1 MFGLSPFEMAFF
13 GIVAVVLFGG
23 NLPDVA
29 RKLGTSYAS
38 LRSSLADVQ
47 KEFRM
52 AQDEVTS
59 TIQSAAPDAESIG
72 DSSDD
77 EDSPS
82 LPTAPKFKPPA

>member
-13 GIVAVVLFGG
+13 GVVAVVLFGG

-47 KEFRM
+47 KEFKM
-52 AQDEVTS
+52 AQDEVSS
-59 TIQSAAPDAESIG
+59 TINSAAPDHKPV
-72 DSSDD
+72 DDD
-77 EDSPS
+77 EPPP
-82 LPTAPKFKPPA
+82 PTAPKFKPPA